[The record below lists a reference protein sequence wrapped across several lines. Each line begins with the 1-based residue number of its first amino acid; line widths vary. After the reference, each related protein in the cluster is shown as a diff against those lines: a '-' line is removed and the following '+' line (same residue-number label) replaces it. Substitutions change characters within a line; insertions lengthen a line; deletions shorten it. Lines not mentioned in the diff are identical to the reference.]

1 MKIALLVLLVVIL
14 AAVAYAVIPLVTT
27 PSWTS
32 TDSDYGT
39 GGAFGDITGDGRID
53 LAVGNGNDMENDP
66 NRVYVNR
73 SGTLETTASWSSS
86 GTGQFSHVSLGDM
99 NNDGHLD
106 LAVMFLGMG
115 STNGPA
121 RIYRNTG
128 NTLETSPGWLS
139 ADSYNS
145 FDCDFGDVDLDGD
158 LDLAV
163 AAGDAYTPVRSPAR
177 IYRNNNGVFET
188 TPYWT
193 SIDSTPGDGIRW
205 ADLNNDGYLDL
216 VYGQRRRILTFMN
229 GPSGVSRTPR
239 QTITTGVGWV
249 LRVAVGDVNR
259 DGYLDVA
266 AASNGQIGDPASFK
280 VFFNRGGTLE
290 TTASWTGN
298 SGTDSQHSCVGFGDV
313 NGDGYPDLAAGSWG
327 SSGIGSGRS
336 IYVYENTAGTLSTNY
351 GWSWTNTA
359 SFVSETVVWGDIRG
373 NHLITTADTVS
384 GNGTRKLWYL
394 RHAPIQS
401 FTQVLVGG
409 TPLPLSDYCY
419 SLLSGWVTLKNA
431 PPSGTN
437 NVVFR
442 YVYSYA
448 PDLAVMNWADNVGNY
463 AFLNTTPSGT
473 EELAGNGKSE
483 AGNGSLSVSPNP
495 FKETARISYN
505 LSKASPVSLKA
516 YDLTGRLVETL
527 AQGDQPAGR
536 HEATWSAKGLPA
548 GVYLLRMEAGGENH
562 LSRIIRMR

>member
-1 MKIALLVLLVVIL
+1 MRKLAFVLLALGL
-14 AAVAYAVIPLVTT
+14 AAGAYAAIPLVTT

-53 LAVGNGNDMENDP
+53 LAVGNGNDMENDY
-66 NRVYVNR
+66 NKVYVNR
-73 SGTLETTASWSSS
+73 NGTLETVATWSSADI
-86 GTGQFSHVSLGDM
+86 GQYSHVSLGDM
-99 NNDGHLD
+99 NNDGRLD
-106 LAVMFLGMG
+106 LAVSFLGMG
-115 STNGPA
+115 STNGPV

-128 NTLETSPGWLS
+128 NSLETSPGWLS
-139 ADSYNS
+139 TDRYNS

-177 IYRNNNGVFET
+177 IYRNNNGVFES

-259 DGYLDVA
+259 DGFLDVA

-298 SGTDSQHSCVGFGDV
+298 TGTDSQHSCVGFGDV

-336 IYVYENTAGTLSTNY
+336 IYIYENTAGTLSTNY

-373 NHLITTADTVS
+373 NHLVNTADTVS

-409 TPLPLSDYCY
+409 NPLPLSDYCY

-473 EELAGNGKSE
+473 EELAENQNRDLGNGE
-483 AGNGSLSVSPNP
+483 LSFSPNP
-495 FKETARISYN
+495 FHVGTRIRYHT
-505 LSKASPVSLKA
+505 SKPSPVTLKA
-516 YDLTGRLVETL
+516 YNLAGQLVETL
-527 AQGDQPAGR
+527 VQGDQAAGR
-536 HEATWSAKGLPA
+536 HEVSWNAKDLPA
-548 GVYLLRMEAGGENH
+548 GVYLLRLEAGGESH
-562 LSRIIRMR
+562 ISRIVRVR